1 MSGAVAGPGVE
12 PDSGRLDG
20 ACGSMGPGGP
30 PVEQPPAIR
39 MARAVID
46 ALHRVG
52 VHGYVLAPGSRSAPF
67 IPVIAAAEERRQ
79 LLTRVAVDERSAGFM
94 ALGAN
99 RALDH
104 WGRGGLTA
112 VLTTSGTA
120 VANLHPAVLEADAAG
135 IPLIVVTADRPHE
148 LVGTGA
154 NQTAEQT
161 RLFDGVL
168 RAVVDLPADVT
179 RNAG

>member
-12 PDSGRLDG
+12 PDSGRLG

-104 WGRGGLTA
+104 WDA
-112 VLTTSGTA
+112 
-120 VANLHPAVLEADAAG
+120 EA
-135 IPLIVVTADRPHE
+135 
-148 LVGTGA
+148 
-154 NQTAEQT
+154 
-161 RLFDGVL
+161 
-168 RAVVDLPADVT
+168 
-179 RNAG
+179 